1 GGAHNAS
8 GFAHV
13 PKHHVTDHAAIHHRA
28 RQHPDSQYSPLDL
41 PADESHGQHHQSK
54 PDHLEHSVGRH
65 VLLMEKSH
73 VVSLVR
79 PHRAYDDFH
88 GSIAVSRQ
96 HLTTVHILQHNHPA
110 KSRRWIANVPALL
123 FLSWPSVKKPEGQFP
138 EKSGA
143 PYADGAVQF
152 ESHS

>member
-1 GGAHNAS
+1 MHLLTWADFPPVSDRNYVPKPSGKMKSFPSSQSQTCCASWHRFVLYGGAHNAS

-88 GSIAVSRQ
+88 GSIAV
-96 HLTTVHILQHNHPA
+96 
-110 KSRRWIANVPALL
+110 
-123 FLSWPSVKKPEGQFP
+123 
-138 EKSGA
+138 
-143 PYADGAVQF
+143 
-152 ESHS
+152 

>member
-1 GGAHNAS
+1 DFLPVSDRNY
-8 GFAHV
+8 V
-13 PKHHVTDHAAIHHRA
+13 PKPSGKMNSFPSSKTLTSCASWTRAVHYSSPHNFIGLYHISTHPVTDHAAIQHKA

-88 GSIAVSRQ
+88 GSIAV
-96 HLTTVHILQHNHPA
+96 
-110 KSRRWIANVPALL
+110 
-123 FLSWPSVKKPEGQFP
+123 
-138 EKSGA
+138 
-143 PYADGAVQF
+143 
-152 ESHS
+152 